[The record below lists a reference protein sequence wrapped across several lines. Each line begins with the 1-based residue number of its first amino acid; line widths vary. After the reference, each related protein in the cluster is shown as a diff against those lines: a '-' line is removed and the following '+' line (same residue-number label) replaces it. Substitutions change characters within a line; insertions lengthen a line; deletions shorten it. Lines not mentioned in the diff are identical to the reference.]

1 MTAQAA
7 VATQPATT
15 AEQSGDY
22 VLKGGWYTLWVMLA
36 ATLFGFVDRQVL
48 TLAATPLSLS
58 LGLKDAELGMVQ
70 GLAFAIFTV
79 LAVYPLAWAA
89 DRFDRR
95 LVLGCCIATWSIGTT
110 ACGFARNFEELFGA
124 AVLIAAGEAGLAPIM
139 TSFVP
144 ELFKGRKRI
153 MANSLIYIFAY
164 AGVSAGLALGGS
176 AIGFLDARHASLP
189 AWLQHYESWRLAF
202 FLVALP
208 APILIVL
215 LAFTAIGR
223 KRSAVRSAAAQG
235 SPNTF
240 WQFLAAHKAATMSLF
255 AGLGLYMLAF
265 GGYLVWLPVAATRLF
280 GTTPAQNG
288 VAMGMAVAVGTLG
301 GVASATFVMRRMI
314 DRLGS
319 MATVRFFRYAMTAT
333 IPVLAIFP
341 FVTAAW
347 QAFTLLGAMMLC
359 GTAIGC
365 AVPTLLQDMAPGP
378 LRARMAAIW
387 GIVSG
392 LLGGSAPTLVGW
404 VSTYLGTEPRM
415 LTFAITLV
423 AVPCWIGAIVCF
435 WISER
440 PFVGLLQHV
449 SQEELAS

>member
-89 DRFDRR
+89 DHFDRR

-153 MANSLIYIFAY
+153 LANSLIYIFAY

-189 AWLQHYESWRLAF
+189 AWLQH
-202 FLVALP
+202 
-208 APILIVL
+208 
-215 LAFTAIGR
+215 
-223 KRSAVRSAAAQG
+223 
-235 SPNTF
+235 
-240 WQFLAAHKAATMSLF
+240 
-255 AGLGLYMLAF
+255 
-265 GGYLVWLPVAATRLF
+265 
-280 GTTPAQNG
+280 
-288 VAMGMAVAVGTLG
+288 
-301 GVASATFVMRRMI
+301 
-314 DRLGS
+314 
-319 MATVRFFRYAMTAT
+319 
-333 IPVLAIFP
+333 
-341 FVTAAW
+341 
-347 QAFTLLGAMMLC
+347 
-359 GTAIGC
+359 
-365 AVPTLLQDMAPGP
+365 
-378 LRARMAAIW
+378 
-387 GIVSG
+387 
-392 LLGGSAPTLVGW
+392 
-404 VSTYLGTEPRM
+404 
-415 LTFAITLV
+415 
-423 AVPCWIGAIVCF
+423 
-435 WISER
+435 
-440 PFVGLLQHV
+440 
-449 SQEELAS
+449 